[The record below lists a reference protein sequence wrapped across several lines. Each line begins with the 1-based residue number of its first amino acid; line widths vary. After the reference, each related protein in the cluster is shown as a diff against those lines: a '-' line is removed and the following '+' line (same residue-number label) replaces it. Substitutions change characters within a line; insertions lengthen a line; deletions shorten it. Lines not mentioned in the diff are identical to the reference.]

1 MRENKTPR
9 QVLAIGRDFRALAQ
23 WLGVMSSRS
32 EDGLGSFP
40 RAARPLAKVVWDA
53 FRGFPFQM
61 WLRVPLIILHL
72 VASVELFPPSL
83 AAVEASRPRR
93 FRSSCSQLSPVWRQ
107 RGVWAQTCCR
117 RNGLTSATSFLLLR
131 SAVSGASLI
140 AFLSLNFFI
149 SKNTNNS
156 IYFIDLF

>member
-61 WLRVPLIILHL
+61 WLRVPLTILHL

-83 AAVEASRPRR
+83 AAVAAASTEI
-93 FRSSCSQLSPVWRQ
+93 QV
-107 RGVWAQTCCR
+107 
-117 RNGLTSATSFLLLR
+117 LLLA
-131 SAVSGASLI
+131 AVTCVEAAGRVGTDL
-140 AFLSLNFFI
+140 LSEKRPHICHLVP
-149 SKNTNNS
+149 SP
-156 IYFIDLF
+156 